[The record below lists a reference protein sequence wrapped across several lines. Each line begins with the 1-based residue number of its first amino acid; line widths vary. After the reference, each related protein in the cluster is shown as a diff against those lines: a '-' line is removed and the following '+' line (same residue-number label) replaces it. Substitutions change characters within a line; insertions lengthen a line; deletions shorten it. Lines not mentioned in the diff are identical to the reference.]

1 MKIAIRY
8 YTKTGNTKKLAEAI
22 GSAINVEAKTV
33 DEPLTEDID
42 ILFLG
47 SAVYAAG
54 IDQKIKDFVDSQ
66 LKIGDASVS
75 AITSGMGLHPSL
87 SNIMV
92 NGKLASGSELLYAF
106 KLYLHTDLE
115 IPTSIILE
123 PINQAIAFNFPHK
136 NIKLGFY
143 HQSIQ
148 SEEALSSSQR
158 LKNS

>member
-54 IDQKIKDFVDSQ
+54 IDERVKEFIESINVNVGKVVNFSSAALIKSTYSQ
-66 LKIGDASVS
+66 VKKQVEKKGLK
-75 AITSGMGLHPSL
+75 M
-87 SNIMV
+87 
-92 NGKLASGSELLYAF
+92 SEDEFHCRGAF
-106 KLYLHTDLE
+106 KFVHRGHPDETDL
-115 IPTSIILE
+115 
-123 PINQAIAFNFPHK
+123 K
-136 NIKLGFY
+136 NAQEFAKRIV
-143 HQSIQ
+143 
-148 SEEALSSSQR
+148 
-158 LKNS
+158 N

>member
-54 IDQKIKDFVDSQ
+54 IDQKIKDFIKNINVNVGEVVNFSSAALIESTYKQ
-66 LKIGDASVS
+66 VKKEVEAKGLK
-75 AITSGMGLHPSL
+75 M
-87 SNIMV
+87 
-92 NGKLASGSELLYAF
+92 SENEFHCRGAF
-106 KLYLHTDLE
+106 KFVHRGRPNDDDLRNVQE
-115 IPTSIILE
+115 FAKRII
-123 PINQAIAFNFPHK
+123 N
-136 NIKLGFY
+136 
-143 HQSIQ
+143 
-148 SEEALSSSQR
+148 
-158 LKNS
+158 